1 MRTKGI
7 QIKCTLHLVF
17 HCNVEVGNKLEDE
30 EDGHHEGHPQPK
42 VAV

>member
-1 MRTKGI
+1 MPSKGF
-7 QIKCTLHLVF
+7 KVKFKFHLVF
-17 HCNVEVGNKLEDE
+17 HCNVEECYKLEDE